1 VRNWC
6 AVSPHDADYEYVV
19 RLQSGKKRLLM
30 WPQDGK
36 ERKLMW
42 PRQLVVKEIIPE
54 LRVKV
59 TKICDSRPQP
69 TRASS
74 RLSLAAVRSKS
85 ES

>member
-1 VRNWC
+1 MRG
-6 AVSPHDADYEYVV
+6 SPLATWTTNTSYDS
-19 RLQSGKKRLLM
+19 QSGKERL
-30 WPQDGK
+30 
-36 ERKLMW
+36 LMW
-42 PRQLVVKEIIPE
+42 PRQLVVKEIISE

>member
-19 RLQSGKKRLLM
+19 RLQSGKERL
-30 WPQDGK
+30 
-36 ERKLMW
+36 LMW

-69 TRASS
+69 TPALS